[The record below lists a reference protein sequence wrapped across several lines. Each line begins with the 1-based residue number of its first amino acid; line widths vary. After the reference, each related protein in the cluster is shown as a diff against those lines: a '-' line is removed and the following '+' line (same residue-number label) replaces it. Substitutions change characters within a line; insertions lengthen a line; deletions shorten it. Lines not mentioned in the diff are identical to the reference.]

1 MIERF
6 VDPYTKQTLNKDPK
20 GNLYCSQGEGNSL
33 YKCHDGC
40 YDFVVADLE
49 TQQERDYYDKK
60 YSKQQIE
67 MHGFKELVFSR
78 ESFLFRIVHRHYGK
92 QFNWGPKAMRRA
104 KPLFQL
110 LKWMDRRLAKKQFM
124 KKNGLMLVWGFKK

>member
-1 MIERF
+1 LILTQNRLSIRTPR
-6 VDPYTKQTLNKDPK
+6 VISTAHKGRGIVYTNATMVAT
-20 GNLYCSQGEGNSL
+20 
-33 YKCHDGC
+33 
-40 YDFVVADLE
+40 DFVVADLE